1 MWTHAK
7 AGAYA
12 LQGEATI
19 YISGIT
25 GDYYTIVGLPVH
37 LVYKHLQ
44 ELGY

>member
-1 MWTHAK
+1 MWTHDK

-12 LQGEATI
+12 LQGEAAI